1 MARTIA
7 FEFAGFSQ
15 MITATL
21 LEQNEPL
28 YTKQL
33 WDDLEQP
40 LKMWPWHT
48 TSTGDWFGAKGRPP
62 VHRQS
67 FGTQAAPLGKPK
79 LMCDVE
85 QGSIVFSGPRI
96 LSFAY
101 GPDVSE
107 PLRARGPVVARAT
120 NLDQFFKAG
129 LYVWDAQYRTHK
141 LIIITARREGN

>member
-1 MARTIA
+1 MARTIV
-7 FEFAGFSQ
+7 FEFEGFPKTIQ
-15 MITATL
+15 CTLVDDQEPVFAT
-21 LEQNEPL
+21 
-28 YTKQL
+28 KL

-62 VHRQS
+62 LHRQS
-67 FGTQAAPLGKPK
+67 FGTQAAPLGSPK

-85 QGSIVFSGPRI
+85 QGSIVYSGPKI

-120 NLDQFFKAG
+120 NLDDFYTAG
-129 LYVWDAQYRTHK
+129 RYLWDAQYRTHK
-141 LIIITARREGN
+141 IVIVTGRRQGS

>member
-7 FEFAGFSQ
+7 FEFEGFPKN
-15 MITATL
+15 ITCTL
-21 LEQNEPL
+21 LDDQEPVFA
-28 YTKQL
+28 TKL

-62 VHRQS
+62 LHRQS
-67 FGTQAAPLGKPK
+67 FGTQAAPLGSPK

-85 QGSIVFSGPRI
+85 QGSIVYAGPKI

-120 NLDQFFKAG
+120 SLDDFYQAG
-129 LYVWDAQYRTHK
+129 RYLWDAQYRTHK
-141 LIIITARREGN
+141 LVIVTGRRYRS

>member
-7 FEFAGFSQ
+7 FEFAGFPKA
-15 MITATL
+15 ITCTL
-21 LEQNEPL
+21 LDDEEPT
-28 YTKQL
+28 YAGKL
-33 WDDLEQP
+33 WDDLAEP

-62 VHRQS
+62 LHRQA

-85 QGSIVFSGPRI
+85 QGAIVFSGPRI
-96 LSFAY
+96 LSFMY

-107 PLRARGPVVARAT
+107 PLRARGPTVARAT
-120 NLDQFFKAG
+120 NLDDFYKAG
-129 LYVWDAQYRTHK
+129 RHLWEAQYRTHK
-141 LIIITARREGN
+141 LVIVTARRQGS